1 MKANEPIYKGK
12 VRDIYDEGDSLLLV
26 TTNRLTAFDRPIAE
40 IPFKAQVLN
49 QLSVWWFMRTTHI
62 IGNHLIEMPN
72 ACAMRVKKC
81 RVFPIEVIVR
91 GYISGTT
98 NTSIWTLYQQ
108 GDRTFFETTLPENLH
123 KNAQLPTP
131 ILTPTT
137 KAHDHDQPMTVQDIE
152 NADYITADEW
162 KVVRTKALELFKFG
176 QETAQKAGL
185 ILVDTKYE
193 FGKDE
198 EGNILLVDECHT
210 PDSSRYWLLDTY
222 HAKLEAG
229 QEPDNF
235 DKEMLRLWFRKN
247 CNPYDD
253 EVLPTAPVELVE
265 ELSRRYQEI
274 YRRLTGASICRN

>member
-1 MKANEPIYKGK
+1 MNKEKLIYQGK

-40 IPFKAQVLN
+40 IPHKAEVLN
-49 QLSVWWFMRTTHI
+49 QLSVWWFKKTDHI
-62 IGNHLIEMPN
+62 IPNHLIDMPN
-72 ACAMRVKKC
+72 PCSMRVKKC
-81 RVFPIEVIVR
+81 KVFPIEVIVR

-98 NTSIWTLYQQ
+98 NTAIWTLYQQ
-108 GDRTFFETTLPENLH
+108 GERQFFETTLPEGLH
-123 KNAQLPTP
+123 KNVQLPEP

-137 KAHDHDQPMTVQDIE
+137 KAHDHDQPMTVKDIQ
-152 NADYITADEW
+152 NADYISEGEW
-162 KVVRTKALELFKFG
+162 QFVRAKALELFQFG
-176 QETAQKAGL
+176 QETAKKAGL

-198 EGNILLVDECHT
+198 QGNILLVDECHT

-222 HAKLEAG
+222 QAKLAAG

-247 CNPYDD
+247 SNPYED
-253 EVLPTAPVELVE
+253 EVLPSAPVELVE

-274 YRRLTGASICRN
+274 YRRLTGVSICRS